1 MLYGLSCKMS
11 FRRCFLVMA
20 FLWPVLAASGAEQTG
35 HLKTPLTAISP
46 DGQYRL
52 SLTHAEQGPSPWDE
66 KISSISGTFRLEF
79 RADKAADF
87 LSQLPE
93 NVFLEKVDLLEAV
106 LLSGEN
112 VADQKGSK
120 WTDTSDLTVTIHT
133 QEVGEPLQRLRKL
146 KLAVTLVKVT
156 EWESLEFKDI
166 HKADVAPLHCGP
178 FELVVSKVQPQH
190 LELSAGAFSEHAKEH
205 EVYRQ
210 QMPLLFLTSR
220 YALGSLKIN
229 DAANQRLSLSSGTF
243 TGGGSSGRYAV
254 FREVAVTFPA
264 SGEAS
269 DPSPPSL
276 ISKVEDIRYPVT
288 IGLKLP
294 LKYESEVVIFE
305 FQDLPFPDFKP
316 SK

>member
-1 MLYGLSCKMS
+1 
-11 FRRCFLVMA
+11 MA
-20 FLWPVLAASGAEQTG
+20 FLWPVLAGSAAERAG
-35 HLKTPLTAISP
+35 HLKSSQTVMSP
-46 DGQYRL
+46 NGQYRL

-79 RADKAADF
+79 RAKKEADF
-87 LSQLPE
+87 LSQVPD

-112 VADQKGSK
+112 VAGQKGSK
-120 WTDTSDLTVTIHT
+120 WTDTSGLTVTIHT
-133 QEVGEPLQRLRKL
+133 QEVGKPLQQLRRL

-166 HKADVAPLHCGP
+166 HKADVAPFHCGP

-210 QMPLLFLTSR
+210 RMPLLFLTHR
-220 YALGSLKIN
+220 YALGSLKIT
-229 DAANQRLSLSSGTF
+229 DAASQRLSLSSGTF
-243 TGGGSSGRYAV
+243 SGGGSSGRYTV
-254 FREVAVTFPA
+254 FRAAAVTFPA
-264 SGEAS
+264 SGEAL
-269 DPSPPSL
+269 DQSPPSL
-276 ISKVEDIRYPVT
+276 FPAIEDIHYPVT
-288 IGLKLP
+288 LGLKLP
-294 LKYESEVVIFE
+294 LKYESEVVAFE

>member
-1 MLYGLSCKMS
+1 
-11 FRRCFLVMA
+11 MA
-20 FLWPVLAASGAEQTG
+20 FVWPVLAGAAAEQAG
-35 HLKTPLTAISP
+35 HLKSPQTAMSP
-46 DGQYRL
+46 NGQYRL

-79 RADKAADF
+79 RANKEADF
-87 LSQLPE
+87 LSQVPE

-112 VADQKGSK
+112 VAGQKGSK
-120 WTDTSDLTVTIHT
+120 WTDTSDLTVTIYT
-133 QEVGEPLQRLRKL
+133 QEVGIPLQQLRRL

-156 EWESLEFKDI
+156 EWESLEFKGI
-166 HKADVAPLHCGP
+166 HKAGVAPFHCGP

-190 LELSAGAFSEHAKEH
+190 LELSAGAFYEHAKEH

-210 QMPLLFLTSR
+210 RMPLLFLTSR
-220 YALGSLKIN
+220 YALGSLKIT
-229 DAANQRLSLSSGTF
+229 DAADQRLSPSSRTF

-254 FREVAVTFPA
+254 FRAAAVTFPA

-269 DPSPPSL
+269 DQSPQSL
-276 ISKVEDIRYPVT
+276 FPAVEDIHYPVT
-288 IGLKLP
+288 LGLKLP
-294 LKYESEVVIFE
+294 LKYESEVVTFE